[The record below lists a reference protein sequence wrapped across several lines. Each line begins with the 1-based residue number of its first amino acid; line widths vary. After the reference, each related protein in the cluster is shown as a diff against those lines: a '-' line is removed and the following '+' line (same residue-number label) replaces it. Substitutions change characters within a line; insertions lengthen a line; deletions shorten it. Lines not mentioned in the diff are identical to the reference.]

1 MAFKMKGSAFKL
13 NEVATKSA
21 LKQGKSPIKDSGSE
35 WLNTLNEQ
43 GMDTGDSEKAYA
55 KKHDR
60 KHAANNPMDPPHG
73 EPKDTT
79 ETEESMRKG
88 AEISGALP
96 MESPMKTMGIYTT
109 DEFGNKIQIS
119 EAEYERTK
127 DLPGPSSYTFTGK
140 DAKYDK
146 ELAPRSDKTG
156 KTMTKEEYTRAQ
168 NKSLVRDYELKGPKG
183 NPALGKEGRRRAAII
198 DKTIQDKINEGIEL
212 TPEEKEYQA
221 KALKNL

>member
-60 KHAANNPMDPPHG
+60 KHVANNPMDPPHG

-96 MESPMKTMGIYTT
+96 MESPMKLQEET
-109 DEFGNKIQIS
+109 DPTEEVVTEETDPTEEVATEEKVNPHPPKTFKHALFQATNQPKD
-119 EAEYERTK
+119 EMLAE
-127 DLPGPSSYTFTGK
+127 
-140 DAKYDK
+140 
-146 ELAPRSDKTG
+146 
-156 KTMTKEEYTRAQ
+156 M
-168 NKSLVRDYELKGPKG
+168 
-183 NPALGKEGRRRAAII
+183 RRRQADLDSGMWDGDPKAIANHKRI
-198 DKTIQDKINEGIEL
+198 I
-212 TPEEKEYQA
+212 
-221 KALKNL
+221 KAQQSILFPGGGMGGF